1 MLEYNRKLS
10 CNMNNQC
17 ICESKPS
24 DLCCPGDEKLRKK
37 WLFTL
42 EKEHEPLKQ
51 TSKKIAGKLKLFS
64 NSNRLEIL
72 LMLSLREHC
81 LDEIARKLKAQKS
94 AVSYHLG
101 LLKKHGMICI
111 KKRSRFTFY
120 SLSHEGKK
128 AIAFFQNI

>member
-1 MLEYNRKLS
+1 
-10 CNMNNQC
+10 MNNQC
-17 ICESKPS
+17 ICESKPQ
-24 DLCCPGDEKLRKK
+24 DLCCPTDRKLRKK

-42 EKEHEPLKQ
+42 EKEHEPLRQ
-51 TSKKIAGKLKLFS
+51 VSKKVANKLKLLS
-64 NSNRLEIL
+64 NPARLEIL

-81 LDEIARKLKAQKS
+81 LDEIARKLKVQKS

-111 KKRSRFTFY
+111 KKRSRFAFY

-128 AIAFFQNI
+128 TITFFQNI